1 MTAPFFDPEEIV
13 STLGLLG
20 VLGTLFVET
29 GLLIGLVLPGDSLL
43 FVAGLA
49 ASESALLAVGVQL
62 SLPLLLI
69 FAPIAAFLGT
79 QTGYLFG
86 RHYGQSLFNRPDGKI
101 FTAAKVHQ
109 AEEWLH
115 KYGPFKA
122 MLLGR
127 FIPIVRT
134 LMPPLYGILNM
145 NVKRFTLL
153 NLISSVIWTD
163 SVLLLGYILGER
175 VKGSVDKYL
184 LPIIGLVIIVSF
196 IPIAIEIFKARKK
209 TS

>member
-1 MTAPFFDPEEIV
+1 MGIFDPQEII

-43 FVAGLA
+43 FVSGIA
-49 ASESALLAVGVQL
+49 ASESALRAVGVQL
-62 SLPLLLI
+62 SLPLLLL

-79 QTGYLFG
+79 QTGFLLG
-86 RHYGQSLFNRPDGKI
+86 RRYGRGLFNRPDGKI
-101 FTAAKVHQ
+101 FTAAKVHH

-134 LMPPLYGILNM
+134 LMPPLYGILNLEI
-145 NVKRFTLL
+145 KKFTIL
-153 NLISSVIWTD
+153 NLISSIIWTD
-163 SVLLLGYILGER
+163 SVLLLGYILGEKI
-175 VKGSVDKYL
+175 KGSVDKYL
-184 LPIIGLVIIVSF
+184 LPIIGLVIVISF
-196 IPIAIEIFKARKK
+196 IPIAIEIMKARKK
-209 TS
+209 TK

>member
-1 MTAPFFDPEEIV
+1 MGIFDPQEII

-43 FVAGLA
+43 FVSGIA
-49 ASESALLAVGVQL
+49 ASESALRAVGVQL
-62 SLPLLLI
+62 SLPLLLL

-79 QTGYLFG
+79 QTGFLLG
-86 RHYGQSLFNRPDGKI
+86 RRYGRGLFNRPDGKI
-101 FTAAKVHQ
+101 FTAAKVDH

-134 LMPPLYGILNM
+134 LMPPLYGILNLEI
-145 NVKRFTLL
+145 KKFTVL
-153 NLISSVIWTD
+153 NLISSIIWTD
-163 SVLLLGYILGER
+163 SVLLLGYVLGEKI
-175 VKGSVDKYL
+175 KGSVDKYL
-184 LPIIGLVIIVSF
+184 LPIIGLVIVISF
-196 IPIAIEIFKARKK
+196 IPIAIEIMKARKK
-209 TS
+209 TK

>member
-1 MTAPFFDPEEIV
+1 MGIFDPQQII

-20 VLGTLFVET
+20 VLGALFAET

-43 FVAGLA
+43 FVAGIA
-49 ASESALLAVGVQL
+49 ASGSALSAVGVQL
-62 SLPLLLI
+62 SLPLLLVLS
-69 FAPIAAFLGT
+69 PIAAFLGT
-79 QTGYLFG
+79 QTGFLFG
-86 RHYGQSLFNRPDGKI
+86 RHYGRGLFNRPDGKI
-101 FTAAKVHQ
+101 FTAAKVHH

-134 LMPPLYGILNM
+134 LMPPLYGMLNLDI
-145 NVKRFTLL
+145 KRFTSL
-153 NLISSVIWTD
+153 NLFSSIIWTD
-163 SVLLLGYILGER
+163 SVLLLGYILGEK

-184 LPIIGLVIIVSF
+184 LPIIGLVIVISL
-196 IPIAIEIFKARKK
+196 IPIAIEIIKARKK
-209 TS
+209 TN

>member
-1 MTAPFFDPEEIV
+1 MGIFDPQEII

-43 FVAGLA
+43 FVSGIA
-49 ASESALLAVGVQL
+49 ASESALRAVGVQL
-62 SLPLLLI
+62 SLPLLLL

-79 QTGYLFG
+79 QTGFLLG
-86 RHYGQSLFNRPDGKI
+86 RRYGRGLFNRPDGKI
-101 FTAAKVHQ
+101 FTAAKVDH

-134 LMPPLYGILNM
+134 LMPPLYGILNLEI
-145 NVKRFTLL
+145 KKFTVL
-153 NLISSVIWTD
+153 NLISSIIWTD
-163 SVLLLGYILGER
+163 SVLLLGYILGEKI
-175 VKGSVDKYL
+175 KGSVDKYL
-184 LPIIGLVIIVSF
+184 LPIIGLVIVISF
-196 IPIAIEIFKARKK
+196 IPIAIEIMKARKK
-209 TS
+209 TK